1 VGKKKKITSLLVAI
15 ILLVILI
22 YLLQKRII
30 YIDTQQIKEFIRSFG
45 ILGPI
50 VLIVLI
56 TATIVISPLASLPF
70 WFASL
75 ALFGFWLTCFF
86 IIISNSIGSAINF
99 LIAQR
104 FGRPV
109 VTKLVGKKG
118 IEKIDRV
125 TEIIGLKM
133 LFIARLVGG
142 ASADYVSYA
151 AGLTSMKFKPYF
163 IISVFAAIPMIFLNL
178 FFLDR
183 ILTFNPLFIAVLA
196 PLGYALA
203 LVFPLV
209 VYKWPKKKL
218 KKD

>member
-1 VGKKKKITSLLVAI
+1 MKGKKKILFGLFIITL
-15 ILLVILI
+15 ILLIL
-22 YLLQKRII
+22 YLIQRQFPQLNPA
-30 YIDTQQIKEFIRSFG
+30 QIKAFIRSFG

-50 VLIVLI
+50 VLVVLI
-56 TATIVISPLASLPF
+56 TATIIISPLASLPF

-109 VTKLVGKKG
+109 VAKLVGKKG
-118 IEKIDRV
+118 IEKIDGV

-133 LFIARLVGG
+133 LFIARLFGG

-151 AGLTSMKFKPYF
+151 AGLTAMKFRPYF
-163 IISVFAAIPMIFLNL
+163 MISIFVAIPMIFLNI
-178 FFLDR
+178 FFLDK

-196 PLGYALA
+196 PLGYVLA

-209 VYKWPKKKL
+209 VYKWPKKKS
-218 KKD
+218 KK